1 MMSVCLSLVCAN
13 VPEPPRHKKKDTS
26 TGDLG
31 SCAGCSR
38 RCAGNCAARG
48 WQGATCWLSA
58 ERKSL
63 VGGAW
68 ESPLRSCCETTGW
81 EHATRKRRRRACSW
95 EQRLLHVVRRC
106 RPCATCPA
114 TNRRGPCRLVAVA
127 VAVGGGRALPR
138 LRCYPE
144 REQGLWAR

>member
-1 MMSVCLSLVCAN
+1 MMPVCLSLVCAD

-31 SCAGCSR
+31 ACAGCSR
-38 RCAGNCAARG
+38 RCAGDSAARG

-63 VGGAW
+63 VGGDWA
-68 ESPLRSCCETTGW
+68 SPLRSCCETTGW

-95 EQRLLHVVRRC
+95 EQR
-106 RPCATCPA
+106 PCATCPA
-114 TNRRGPCRLVAVA
+114 TNRRGPCPLAAVA

-138 LRCYPE
+138 LRCHP
-144 REQGLWAR
+144 RGNTGFGLDEKKKKCTWY